1 MKRLFEIDSPIYRFM
16 STLLNVLVLNICW
29 LLGSLPIFT
38 IGISTIAACDVG
50 LKMVEDKEGY
60 VARQFLIAYKKN
72 MKQGLI
78 LGIMALIST
87 YAIYLDVQLVR
98 VMADP
103 SVFMI
108 MGSILSIVVCVI
120 GLLYTFPLA
129 ARYDNSIPNMIKNS
143 FRISTK
149 YFVRT
154 ILLILLLIVEALAF
168 SFNLTLFFIGVL
180 IGPACMIL
188 TTCLIARPIFRK
200 IEKDNGVE
208 TDEEGDN

>member
-1 MKRLFEIDSPIYRFM
+1 M
-16 STLLNVLVLNICW
+16 
-29 LLGSLPIFT
+29 
-38 IGISTIAACDVG
+38 
-50 LKMVEDKEGY
+50 
-60 VARQFLIAYKKN
+60 
-72 MKQGLI
+72 
-78 LGIMALIST
+78 
-87 YAIYLDVQLVR
+87 
-98 VMADP
+98 
-103 SVFMI
+103 
-108 MGSILSIVVCVI
+108 I

-154 ILLILLLIVEALAF
+154 ILLILLLIVEVLAF